1 MRVLEGNFAV
11 HRAKTIN
18 GKDAI
23 LVIPEPDGEVLLLDE
38 CPVSFEYVTGGENRP
53 DSYITIRHADGDV
66 VHFGPDI
73 VLSRTKN

>member
-11 HRAKTIN
+11 HRAKTVN

-38 CPVSFEYVTGGENRP
+38 CPVSFEYVAGDESNPNEYLTTTR
-53 DSYITIRHADGDV
+53 SDGMKI
-66 VHFGPDI
+66 HWGPDI